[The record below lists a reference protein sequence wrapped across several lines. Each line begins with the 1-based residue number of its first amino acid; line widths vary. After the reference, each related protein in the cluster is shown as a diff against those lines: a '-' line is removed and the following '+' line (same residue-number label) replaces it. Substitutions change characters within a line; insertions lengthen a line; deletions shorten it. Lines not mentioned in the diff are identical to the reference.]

1 MKLLS
6 VLLPIALVSAV
17 SAFENT
23 VPCLAW
29 SPKSFTSVSGGSH
42 DQYVVL
48 QKDAIDKILSPFG
61 SELCQTKVIAIVD
74 QPKIHSSDFSHY
86 SESMQAIKA
95 ARLQKHSSDAA
106 TRIQHQYIDS
116 HVDIDKMV
124 GKITQRCES
133 TLAVV
138 DSHGKIAENR
148 LEDNTKYIQCLLKHT
163 STNTFTDVSN
173 GVVYSQEGNTVA
185 LLELPEALSESL
197 IGKHIIDALVEDLIT
212 TIKQSVGDDYIV
224 IFTSSSAKVPMHS
237 KRSTFEKR
245 APSNQNAPIFQK
257 YQLFNT
263 GIFMAIAVSALFIG
277 ILIVGVSWLG
287 SIQTPMKFEGKTKRS

>member
-6 VLLPIALVSAV
+6 VLLPIALASAV

-61 SELCQTKVIAIVD
+61 SELCQTKVIAVVD

-86 SESMQAIKA
+86 SDSMQSIKVKCFAILGFFWLCREEIKTCIKT

-138 DSHGKIAENR
+138 DSH
-148 LEDNTKYIQCLLKHT
+148 
-163 STNTFTDVSN
+163 DVSN

-185 LLELPEALSESL
+185 LLELPEALSEVTMA
-197 IGKHIIDALVEDLIT
+197 KNDALVEDFIT
-212 TIKQSVGDDYIV
+212 AIKQSVGDDYIV
-224 IFTSSSAKVPMHS
+224 IFTSSTAKVPLHS

-245 APSNQNAPIFQK
+245 APSNKNAPIFQK

>member
-6 VLLPIALVSAV
+6 VLLPIAFASAV

-29 SPKSFTSVSGGSH
+29 SPKSFTSIVEGSH

-48 QKDAIDKILSPFG
+48 QKDAIDKILLPFG
-61 SELCQTKVIAIVD
+61 SELCQTRVIAIVD

-86 SESMQAIKA
+86 SDSMQAIK
-95 ARLQKHSSDAA
+95 KYSSEAA

-124 GKITQRCES
+124 GKITKRCES

-138 DSHGKIAENR
+138 DSH
-148 LEDNTKYIQCLLKHT
+148 
-163 STNTFTDVSN
+163 DVSN

-185 LLELPEALSESL
+185 LLELPEALSEVTMA
-197 IGKHIIDALVEDLIT
+197 KNDALVEDLIT
-212 TIKQSVGDDYIV
+212 TIEKSVGDDYIV
-224 IFTSSSAKVPMHS
+224 ILTSSAAKAPMHS
-237 KRSTFEKR
+237 KRSTFERR
-245 APSNQNAPIFQK
+245 APSNQDAPIFQK

-277 ILIVGVSWLG
+277 ILIVGVSWLS